1 VQNIFNELYISKS
14 YVDWGKYSKDRF
26 KFDVIVRNCKEG
38 IPKYIEIIIEVI
50 GACIQPEKEP
60 ELKFDM
66 LNLLDFIIEFKEISD
81 TITENGLAIIT
92 KIINPVT
99 VWRVGKP
106 NIKIRKAG
114 ALIMMKLLDNN
125 LVLPKDLLQGSCAS
139 SNLSNKI
146 GYKSNTCSMFSIP
159 LTEKSNFSAIETDAN
174 LRSGAQSSDMQFFKL
189 GMSPL
194 YPCSKSFGI
203 TRLLRIA
210 MCGCLKV
217 FLQTCQNVLTSSTWD
232 YIMKACLVH

>member
-125 LVLPKDLLQGSCAS
+125 LVLPKDLLQGYSGLIPSLKNCMSDDWAPDLRFAS
-139 SNLSNKI
+139 VSMAEKLLFSVNGMLNIEQKGWTMHKI
-146 GYKSNTCSMFSIP
+146 
-159 LTEKSNFSAIETDAN
+159 
-174 LRSGAQSSDMQFFKL
+174 R
-189 GMSPL
+189 
-194 YPCSKSFGI
+194 
-203 TRLLRIA
+203 
-210 MCGCLKV
+210 
-217 FLQTCQNVLTSSTWD
+217 
-232 YIMKACLVH
+232 